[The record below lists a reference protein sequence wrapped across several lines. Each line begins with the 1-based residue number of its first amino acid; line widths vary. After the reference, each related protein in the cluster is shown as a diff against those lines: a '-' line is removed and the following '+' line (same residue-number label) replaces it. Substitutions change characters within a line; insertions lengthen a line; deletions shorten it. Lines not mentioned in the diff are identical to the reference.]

1 MKKIGKEKSA
11 VKKNVGE
18 KRKSKKSG
26 GKKRSGG
33 KKSGGKKMG
42 KNHNKEQIL
51 NMFKKS
57 ENLKCSNMVALK
69 YGCVQIWL
77 RSNMVALKYGRTQI
91 WLRSNMA
98 APNVEHRTL
107 EEWLRTL
114 FSSCR

>member
-33 KKSGGKKMG
+33 KKMG

-51 NMFKKS
+51 NMFKK
-57 ENLKCSNMVALK
+57 LSNMVAFK
-69 YGCVQIWL
+69 YG
-77 RSNMVALKYGRTQI
+77 
-91 WLRSNMA
+91 
-98 APNVEHRTL
+98 
-107 EEWLRTL
+107 
-114 FSSCR
+114 

>member
-26 GKKRSGG
+26 GKKRRGG

-51 NMFKKS
+51 NMFKK
-57 ENLKCSNMVALK
+57 LSNMVAFKYGPLK
-69 YGCVQIWL
+69 YGCDHQIWS
-77 RSNMVALKYGRTQI
+77 RSNMVNSDKVAFK
-91 WLRSNMA
+91 
-98 APNVEHRTL
+98 
-107 EEWLRTL
+107 
-114 FSSCR
+114 